1 MSEDGLRKF
10 LFRDDSIER
19 EQIAERNK
27 QAAENILKQAGIEP
41 SHPDYERYYALTLSN
56 VHNAG
61 RYGFYDESTGI
72 ELKTYDETV
81 EKMFVETLKD
91 PEMSISQYE
100 EATKLYRKKAI
111 EGQQKNAAG
120 SIFANKDESYDALVQ
135 PYNETLRSGVQMRT
149 DKNPSFPQEFYD
161 EKGFPTKRLVV
172 EFEAES
178 AWNVVNSYADKHR
191 DAGVSF
197 NGENFEVNGQQQ
209 SPGAFFNSKAR
220 KLDKFV
226 AQVAENP
233 SLLDLADDELM
244 GLIEKGDVNG
254 LKELNK
260 SRGMMRDNRNKP
272 LRELLKADPDLLK
285 EAGEML
291 RVVKSGNLSFTE
303 QAANLSKKMK
313 ANAELFHKETEVG
326 KFHVPTDDI
335 DRIMFS
341 VRPSDVARQS
351 TFQDWKSCMNAVG
364 CNHHYV
370 DDSIGAGSIIA
381 YGYNSKNPQK
391 MVSRL
396 LIHPYQNENGDV
408 LYHTNPKIYGEYN
421 QAFKDKVNE
430 IVNGEFNKST
440 AFGRY
445 TRASGLYDDG
455 GTQDIFRFPDDVKE
469 LDLSEYHN
477 ATFEGYDFSKYDKV
491 VFGENATLKGVKL
504 PKNVQFDGIPFFYNM
519 ALPEE
524 FAVPSESR
532 LNNVTLPKNI
542 KMGTGVHLSNMALP
556 DNVAVP
562 DGASLYNVSLPKDVR
577 LGKQVSMSSMTL
589 PEGIVIPDDTKLVE
603 VVLPENVSLGR
614 NIKFERM
621 NLQAGI
627 SVSEGSILKKVRLSD
642 NIHLPKGIECNDM
655 TLPNNFTVP
664 DEAVLY
670 NVILPKDVKLGK
682 NVVVKNMVLDGV
694 SLPPDI
700 RMGNKIRLENMT
712 LPEGF
717 VVPDGMV
724 LDNVVLP
731 KDVKFG
737 GNVRLENMTLPEGFV
752 IPDEAVLSNVTVSA
766 DTRLGKNVRMENM
779 ELPDGFVLSEDA
791 SLNNVVLAKNVRLD
805 GVTKLERCILS
816 DGFEVPDGVFLKKV
830 SLPKNVHFGKNVFFS
845 DMVLPEGIQ
854 ISESQIVS
862 NVLDAPQ
869 AAVRGIPSGAALPRG
884 YAISD
889 NTELSGVILPKDV
902 RFGQNVKLENM
913 TVDGISLPKDV
924 RLGEKLKLKNM
935 TLDGA
940 VLPKD
945 AVFEN
950 VTLKN
955 ITLDCSQFCQP
966 ASINKHK
973 NLKVAEDVVIKN
985 SRDLMRVFFR
995 VQEGANVT
1003 LENGM
1008 LPEDLDLRKCSSL
1021 KIRGENFSSFG
1032 DNGLLP
1038 SPDKIEINTKGVE
1051 VLSVKDLEF
1060 LSQCKLNNVA
1070 AVYVNGGLPKGTA
1083 LPAGVMVLS
1092 ENAGDITVVLP
1103 EGKNLRQAISGLFDN
1118 ANEVNGAMA
1127 ELARPNVKIYTAKEF
1142 AAAGNVAAKAAKET
1156 AETMEQKLTPAKA
1169 AAAES
1174 MDKIEQKLA
1183 AKGSVKAAAMTA
1195 EQVAE
1200 KAAKKSGILAQ
1211 AATANAK
1218 FDKAIDKAVDKSAEV
1233 LNNTAVGKAYDK
1245 AAKAVGE
1252 TKAAKAV
1259 GKAAEK
1265 VGEKAAQTAVGKAV
1279 TKTVAK
1285 TAGTAVGKSVLKKI
1299 PLVSLGA
1306 GMWFAWDRLKDGDWK
1321 GACGEVASG
1330 ALGCIPGL
1338 GTAASTAIDVG
1349 LAAKDITAVVQEN
1362 KQAEKKQEMLAQ
1374 AQLPKKVTAEMKAEI
1389 AARGE
1394 VKAETK
1400 EPKEKEISAENA
1412 VQLAMAQKAATR

>member
-1 MSEDGLRKF
+1 
-10 LFRDDSIER
+10 
-19 EQIAERNK
+19 
-27 QAAENILKQAGIEP
+27 
-41 SHPDYERYYALTLSN
+41 
-56 VHNAG
+56 
-61 RYGFYDESTGI
+61 
-72 ELKTYDETV
+72 
-81 EKMFVETLKD
+81 
-91 PEMSISQYE
+91 
-100 EATKLYRKKAI
+100 
-111 EGQQKNAAG
+111 
-120 SIFANKDESYDALVQ
+120 
-135 PYNETLRSGVQMRT
+135 
-149 DKNPSFPQEFYD
+149 
-161 EKGFPTKRLVV
+161 
-172 EFEAES
+172 
-178 AWNVVNSYADKHR
+178 
-191 DAGVSF
+191 
-197 NGENFEVNGQQQ
+197 
-209 SPGAFFNSKAR
+209 
-220 KLDKFV
+220 
-226 AQVAENP
+226 
-233 SLLDLADDELM
+233 
-244 GLIEKGDVNG
+244 
-254 LKELNK
+254 
-260 SRGMMRDNRNKP
+260 
-272 LRELLKADPDLLK
+272 
-285 EAGEML
+285 
-291 RVVKSGNLSFTE
+291 
-303 QAANLSKKMK
+303 
-313 ANAELFHKETEVG
+313 
-326 KFHVPTDDI
+326 
-335 DRIMFS
+335 
-341 VRPSDVARQS
+341 
-351 TFQDWKSCMNAVG
+351 
-364 CNHHYV
+364 
-370 DDSIGAGSIIA
+370 
-381 YGYNSKNPQK
+381 
-391 MVSRL
+391 
-396 LIHPYQNENGDV
+396 
-408 LYHTNPKIYGEYN
+408 
-421 QAFKDKVNE
+421 
-430 IVNGEFNKST
+430 
-440 AFGRY
+440 
-445 TRASGLYDDG
+445 
-455 GTQDIFRFPDDVKE
+455 
-469 LDLSEYHN
+469 
-477 ATFEGYDFSKYDKV
+477 
-491 VFGENATLKGVKL
+491 
-504 PKNVQFDGIPFFYNM
+504 
-519 ALPEE
+519 
-524 FAVPSESR
+524 
-532 LNNVTLPKNI
+532 
-542 KMGTGVHLSNMALP
+542 
-556 DNVAVP
+556 
-562 DGASLYNVSLPKDVR
+562 
-577 LGKQVSMSSMTL
+577 
-589 PEGIVIPDDTKLVE
+589 
-603 VVLPENVSLGR
+603 
-614 NIKFERM
+614 
-621 NLQAGI
+621 
-627 SVSEGSILKKVRLSD
+627 
-642 NIHLPKGIECNDM
+642 
-655 TLPNNFTVP
+655 
-664 DEAVLY
+664 
-670 NVILPKDVKLGK
+670 
-682 NVVVKNMVLDGV
+682 
-694 SLPPDI
+694 
-700 RMGNKIRLENMT
+700 
-712 LPEGF
+712 
-717 VVPDGMV
+717 
-724 LDNVVLP
+724 
-731 KDVKFG
+731 
-737 GNVRLENMTLPEGFV
+737 
-752 IPDEAVLSNVTVSA
+752 
-766 DTRLGKNVRMENM
+766 
-779 ELPDGFVLSEDA
+779 
-791 SLNNVVLAKNVRLD
+791 
-805 GVTKLERCILS
+805 
-816 DGFEVPDGVFLKKV
+816 
-830 SLPKNVHFGKNVFFS
+830 
-845 DMVLPEGIQ
+845 
-854 ISESQIVS
+854 
-862 NVLDAPQ
+862 
-869 AAVRGIPSGAALPRG
+869 
-884 YAISD
+884 
-889 NTELSGVILPKDV
+889 
-902 RFGQNVKLENM
+902 M

-1003 LENGM
+1003 LENGS

-1183 AKGSVKAAAMTA
+1183 VKGSAKAAAMTA

-1259 GKAAEK
+1259 GKAAEI
-1265 VGEKAAQTAVGKAV
+1265 VAEKAAQTAVGKAV